1 MFKKKR
7 FTSPTEICGL
17 EAERQQEGMRGWKT
31 NDLLGLILL
40 LDYLTKNEE
49 KKRVKI
55 KKINML
61 GNFAPTSFIIICRI

>member
-17 EAERQQEGMRGWKT
+17 EAERQQEGTRGWKT

-40 LDYLTKNEE
+40 LDYLSKNEE
-49 KKRVKI
+49 KKKSQNQ
-55 KKINML
+55 KN
-61 GNFAPTSFIIICRI
+61 

>member
-17 EAERQQEGMRGWKT
+17 EAERQQEDAGGWKT

-40 LDYLTKNEE
+40 LDYLTKND
-49 KKRVKI
+49 KYY
-55 KKINML
+55 L
-61 GNFAPTSFIIICRI
+61 TFL

>member
-17 EAERQQEGMRGWKT
+17 EAERQQEGTRGWKT

-49 KKRVKI
+49 KKKSQNQ
-55 KKINML
+55 KN
-61 GNFAPTSFIIICRI
+61 